1 MSILSRSSNPLRS
14 SIPRS
19 SSLPRRANP
28 AQAQLPPHLTSA
40 DIARYAAQVTT
51 SGDDTAQ
58 AVEPFTG
65 ALLPPVP
72 QSSAADVA
80 LAATRARA
88 AQPAWAARPL
98 SERTR
103 IALKFG
109 ELMVAERDKLTD
121 LVQWET
127 GKSRIHAGIETF
139 GVPLVAAHYG
149 AASADYL
156 APRSVRSGVPGVVR
170 ARVTRH
176 PKGLVGVIAPW
187 NYPLFLAVGDVVPA
201 LIAGNAVLSKADS
214 QAPMTLLAARELAVR
229 AGVPAEIW
237 QVVAGPGSK
246 LGQAIIE
253 NVDHLAFTG
262 STATGRRLAAAAG
275 ERLIGTSLELGG
287 KNPMVVREDADLD
300 AAVTGAVQACFAS
313 AGQMCI
319 GIERIYV
326 HESLYPTFV
335 EKLVAETARIKIGAS
350 YDHDVEMGSLTSA
363 EQLGVTRDHVED
375 AVAQGAVVASGGRHR
390 PDLGPFFFEPTVIT
404 GVRPG
409 MKLYAEET
417 FGPVVSV
424 YPVVDDADAIAR
436 ANDTEYGLSASV
448 WGKDLAKAQK
458 VANAIRAGAVNIN
471 DGYLSAISSLSAPM
485 GGMKASGVGRRHAA
499 DGILRFTES
508 QTTTTQRVATPYP
521 SRTKAY
527 MAAMRVVV
535 IAQLK
540 AARRKAR
547 KDI

>member
-1 MSILSRSSNPLRS
+1 MRHRTSS
-14 SIPRS
+14 
-19 SSLPRRANP
+19 
-28 AQAQLPPHLTSA
+28 LPPHLSQA
-40 DIARYAAQVTT
+40 DLERYAAQVFTT
-51 SGDDTAQ
+51 GQETAQ

-65 ALLPPVP
+65 GLLPPVP

-80 LAATRARA
+80 LAAGRARA
-88 AQPAWAARPL
+88 AQAEWAARPL
-98 SERTR
+98 SERAR

-109 ELMVAERDKLTD
+109 ELLLAESDKLVD

-127 GKSRIHAGIETF
+127 GKSRVHAGIEAL
-139 GVPLVAAHYG
+139 GVATVAAHYG
-149 AASADYL
+149 AESADYL
-156 APRSVRSGVPGVVR
+156 ASKNVRSGVPGVVQ

-187 NYPLFLAVGDVVPA
+187 NYPLFLAVGDVIPA

-214 QAPMTLLAARELAVR
+214 QAPLTLLAARDLAVR
-229 AGVPAEIW
+229 AGVPADVW

-246 LGQAIIE
+246 LGAAIINE
-253 NVDHLAFTG
+253 IDHLAFTG

-275 ERLIGTSLELGG
+275 ERLISTSLELGG
-287 KNPMVVREDADLD
+287 KNPMIVRADANLD

-326 HESLYPTFV
+326 HESLYPDFV
-335 EKLVAETARIKIGAS
+335 EKLAQAAGAVRIGAS
-350 YDHDVEMGSLTSA
+350 YEHDVELGSMTSA
-363 EQLGVTRDHVED
+363 EQLAVTVDHVND
-375 AVAQGAVVASGGRHR
+375 AVAHGAVVAAGGLAR
-390 PDLGPFFFEPTVIT
+390 PDLGPFFFEPTVLT
-404 GVRPG
+404 GVRPE
-409 MKLYAEET
+409 MKVYSEET

-424 YPVVDDADAIAR
+424 YPVVDDDDAIRR

-448 WGKDLAKAQK
+448 WGKDLVKAHQ
-458 VANAIRAGAVNIN
+458 VAQRIQAGAVNIN

-485 GGMKASGVGRRHAA
+485 GGMKSSGVGRRHAA

-508 QTTTTQRVATPYP
+508 QTTTSQRVSTPYP
-521 SRTKAY
+521 SRNKTYLSGYLRAT
-527 MAAMRVVV
+527 RLV
-535 IAQLK
+535 ILAQLK